1 MYGARMQ
8 IAVAPDHAPAPGLA
22 VRPDVLTI
30 AVAATVEGD
39 GATHAI
45 RILREAAYEL
55 VRQIDALAAGA
66 ELIAQRL
73 HLGGGSADKSDKR
86 AREGVQLDGIL
97 QVPLAAS
104 LDFWARAD
112 LAARTVEAL
121 GSAATQ
127 LRKQRPAVLLAWREP
142 VARVADEEAHRAAL
156 LERHAVQLRPATGAA
171 TGQAG
176 TTVAEVVQIPVSLME
191 VRLTLG
197 WGRAGR

>member
-1 MYGARMQ
+1 
-8 IAVAPDHAPAPGLA
+8 

-30 AVAATVEGD
+30 AVAATVD
-39 GATHAI
+39 GQGASGAI

-156 LERHAVQLRPATGAA
+156 IERHAAQLRPATSTA

-176 TTVAEVVQIPVSLME
+176 TTVAEVVQIPVSLVE

-197 WGRAGR
+197 WGRAVR

>member
-1 MYGARMQ
+1 M
-8 IAVAPDHAPAPGLA
+8 
-22 VRPDVLTI
+22 RPDVLTI
-30 AVAATVEGD
+30 AVAATVD
-39 GATHAI
+39 GQGASGAI

-55 VRQIDALAAGA
+55 VRQFDALAAGA
-66 ELIAQRL
+66 ELVAQRL
-73 HLGGGSADKSDKR
+73 HLGGGSGDKSDKR
-86 AREGVQLDGIL
+86 AREDVQLDGLL

-121 GSAATQ
+121 ANSATQ

-156 LERHAVQLRPATGAA
+156 IERHAAQLRSAIGTATGL
-171 TGQAG
+171 AG
-176 TTVAEVVQIPVSLME
+176 STVAEVVQIPVSLVE

-197 WGRAGR
+197 WGRAVR